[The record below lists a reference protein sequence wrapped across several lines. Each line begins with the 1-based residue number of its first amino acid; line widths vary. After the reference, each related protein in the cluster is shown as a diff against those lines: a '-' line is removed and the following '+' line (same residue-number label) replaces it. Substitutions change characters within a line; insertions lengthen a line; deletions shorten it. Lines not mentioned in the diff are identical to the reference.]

1 MNEDYVLKEKG
12 AILNWFDIDAPEG
25 RLSLNDKMAD
35 IMKTFRGKLILFGF
49 FKKVMKG
56 LRGGKGTGG
65 FDVDK
70 KAMMQM
76 MGGFT
81 LLRLTGLM
89 GMTGVTF
96 TKEDLLKINKKLNK
110 IKKKK

>member
-25 RLSLNDKMAD
+25 RLSLNDKMSD
-35 IMKTFRGKLILFGF
+35 IMKTFRGKLILLGLL
-49 FKKVMKG
+49 KKVKKG
-56 LRGGKGTGG
+56 MSGGKKTGG

-81 LLRLTGLM
+81 LIRLTSLM
-89 GMTGVTF
+89 GMANVKF
-96 TKEDLLKINKKLNK
+96 TKEELLEMNRKLNK

>member
-1 MNEDYVLKEKG
+1 MNEDYILKEKG

-25 RLSLNDKMAD
+25 RLSLNDKMSE

-81 LLRLTGLM
+81 LLRLAGMIGMM
-89 GMTGVTF
+89 GVNL
-96 TKEDLLKINKKLNK
+96 TKEQLLDMNAKLNQ
-110 IKKKK
+110 IKQP

>member
-1 MNEDYVLKEKG
+1 
-12 AILNWFDIDAPEG
+12 
-25 RLSLNDKMAD
+25 
-35 IMKTFRGKLILFGF
+35 
-49 FKKVMKG
+49 MKG

-96 TKEDLLKINKKLNK
+96 TKEDLLKINKKLSQDAQKNRHHSK
-110 IKKKK
+110 AAKAGKS